1 MSLIVG
7 YASKEKS
14 LIMSD
19 GRAGVE
25 KHIEHCDKTL
35 KISNHTIAGF
45 VGYLEEAQFIL
56 SRLRFETIN
65 NSEDFVDRIE
75 CLLSD
80 KPKDVPFSTDFAI
93 IGYDNDN
100 KLCTYFIGYLTGYKK
115 QKRIV
120 DENEPRVLCMG
131 GTISETRIQNIFDFN
146 VTNRSIPVEE
156 RLKNTIISVSRED
169 ESVNEN
175 CFIKSLP

>member
-19 GRAGVE
+19 GRASGE
-25 KHIEHCDKTL
+25 RHTEHCDKTI

-56 SRLRFETIN
+56 SRLKLELIS
-65 NSEDFVDRIE
+65 NSEDFVDHIE
-75 CLLSD
+75 CLLSN
-80 KPKDVPFSTDFAI
+80 KPIDVPFDTDFAI

-120 DENEPRVLCMG
+120 EVNEPRVLCMG
-131 GTISETRIQNIFDFN
+131 GTISETRIQNIFDQN
-146 VTNRSIPVEE
+146 ITNRSIPIEE
-156 RLKNTIISVSRED
+156 RLKNVIISVSRED

-175 CFIKSLP
+175 YFIKSLP

>member
-14 LIMSD
+14 IIMSD
-19 GRAGVE
+19 GRAGGE
-25 KHIEHCDKTL
+25 KRSEQCDKTI

-45 VGYLEEAQFIL
+45 VGYFEEAQFVL
-56 SRLRFETIN
+56 SKLKFEHIG
-65 NSEDFVDRIE
+65 NSEDFVNHIE
-75 CLLSD
+75 ELLST
-80 KPKDVPFSTDFAI
+80 KPKDVPFETDFAI

-100 KLCTYFIGYLTGYKK
+100 KLCTYFIGYMTGYKK

-120 DENEPRVLCMG
+120 EENEPRVLCMG
-131 GTISETRIQNIFDFN
+131 GTITEARIQNIFDRN

-169 ESVNEN
+169 KSVNQN
-175 CFIKSLP
+175 CFSKTLP

>member
-14 LIMSD
+14 IIMSD
-19 GRAGVE
+19 GRAGGE
-25 KHIEHCDKTL
+25 KHTENCDKTI

-45 VGYLEEAQFIL
+45 VGYLEEVQFIL
-56 SRLRFETIN
+56 SRLKYEHIK
-65 NSEDFVDRIE
+65 NSEDFVDHIE
-75 CLLSD
+75 WLLSE
-80 KPKDVPFSTDFAI
+80 KPKDAPFVSDFAI
-93 IGYDNDN
+93 IGYDNDK

-115 QKRIV
+115 QKHIV
-120 DENEPRVLCMG
+120 EENNPRVLCMG
-131 GTISETRIQNIFDFN
+131 GTISESIIQNIFDQN
-146 VTNRSIPVEE
+146 VTNRAIPVEE

-175 CFIKSLP
+175 CFLKFLP

>member
-19 GRAGVE
+19 GRASGE
-25 KHIEHCDKTL
+25 KHSEQCDKTI

-45 VGYLEEAQFIL
+45 VGYLGEAQFVFSKL
-56 SRLRFETIN
+56 KFEHIN
-65 NSEDFVDRIE
+65 NSEDFVDHIQE
-75 CLLSD
+75 LLST
-80 KPKDVPFSTDFAI
+80 KPKAAPFKSDFAV
-93 IGYDNDN
+93 IGYDNNN

-120 DENEPRVLCMG
+120 EENEPRVLCMG
-131 GTISETRIQNIFDFN
+131 GTISEIKIQNIVDQN
-146 VTNRSIPVEE
+146 VTNRSIPIEE